1 MVSLLSLWLP
11 IVLSAVA
18 VFVVS
23 SIIHMALPWHKHDM
37 RRLEN
42 EAEVMEALRRFQ
54 IPPGDYGM
62 PMPGSMAEMKDP
74 KFIAKLEA
82 GPVILMTVEPNGPT
96 PMGRS
101 LALWFLY
108 ALLVSFFAAYI
119 ASRAVGP
126 EAPYLSVFRFAGAA
140 AFAGYSFALLQ
151 NSIWY
156 MRSWTTTFKS
166 VIDGLA
172 YALVTA
178 GFFGWLWPR

>member
-1 MVSLLSLWLP
+1 MSLLSLWLP

-18 VFVVS
+18 VFIVS
-23 SIIHMALPWHKHDM
+23 SIIHMALPWHKSDM
-37 RRLEN
+37 RRLEQ
-42 EAEVMEALRRFQ
+42 EDEVMEALRRFH

-62 PMPGSMAEMKDP
+62 PMPGSMAELKDP
-74 KFIAKLEA
+74 KFIAKQEA
-82 GPVILMTVEPNGPT
+82 GPVVLMTVEPNGPVN
-96 PMGRS
+96 MGQS
-101 LALWFLY
+101 LLMWFLY

-126 EAPYLSVFRFAGAA
+126 EAPYLSVFRCAGAA

-156 MRSWTTTFKS
+156 KRSWVTTIKS
-166 VIDGLA
+166 VIDGLV